1 MSGEQK
7 HSYRGWLLAA
17 VLYTLLTLLVTYPVV
32 TSLSKAVA
40 GFEAKDSLQY
50 TWSLWWSGEAWA
62 RGQSAADVS
71 LLYHPWGGD
80 HALLEVTPLL
90 DVVVWPLQRLLTPT
104 ACYNLLLLASFPLCG
119 LAMFALAR
127 DLTHRWA
134 PAFLAG
140 LIWAFYPNRMGHALV
155 GHLTQLSGWLFP
167 LVGLVMVRLFRDPS
181 RRRAVVFGLLL
192 GLSGQI
198 ALVQTGYFLAPFCAI
213 MLIGLAIRHRAE
225 LRVRARYVGAGLL
238 IAALIMLPT
247 YGPFVLDAVRA
258 GTDLDVGGATENAV
272 DLLSL
277 VTPSPYHPLWGGAL
291 QRLPALLRIFSE
303 ADELERCGYLG
314 IGALLLA
321 VWGLVRRRDWLW
333 GAMALVGLV
342 LCLGPELQV
351 AGRLTGI
358 PLPYALWARLPLM
371 GWGRTP
377 ERFCQLAMF
386 AMALL
391 AAQGLASFQ
400 LSRVAMGALL
410 VLVVVDLLVLWPF
423 PVGTDS
429 PPTFLQD
436 WQGES
441 RAVLNMPIKKR
452 QIGNLAMYYQT
463 EHGLPI
469 VGGYI
474 HRDLEGMRDYTKAI
488 NAVVSDRGEDAW
500 RAMTPVELQGLLRGL
515 DIGHVLVHRQF
526 VKSEDVE
533 AQVNRLLP
541 VLGPPTAGDE
551 RVLAFDVPPALVPQP
566 AQGVYGEALA
576 LIGARNEP
584 FIVAGETLTVTL
596 DWECLAPAE
605 RDLTVFVHLV
615 DAQGERWAQ
624 HDGPPVGGNWP
635 TSLWSSEER
644 VIDQHGLALPDDM
657 PSGQYDLLIGWYD
670 PASKD
675 RVPLVGGSDAMSD
688 SALLLSDR
696 VQVRGQSDG

>member
-1 MSGEQK
+1 VSAEHKRSGW
-7 HSYRGWLLAA
+7 GWLSAA
-17 VLYTLLTLLVTYPVV
+17 VLYTLLTLLVTYPAV
-32 TSLSKAVA
+32 TSLSSAVA

-62 RGQSAADVS
+62 RGQSAAEVS

-90 DVVVWPLQRLLTPT
+90 DVLAWPLEQLLSPT
-104 ACYNLLLLASFPLCG
+104 ASYNLLMLASFPLCG

-127 DLTHRWA
+127 VLTERWTA
-134 PAFLAG
+134 AFLAG

-155 GHLTQLSGWLFP
+155 GHLTQLSAWLFP
-167 LVGLVMVRLFRDPS
+167 LLGLSMVRLFREPS
-181 RRRAVVFGLLL
+181 WRRAVAFGVLL
-192 GLSGQI
+192 GLAGQI
-198 ALVQTGYFLAPFCAI
+198 ALVQTAYFLAPFCAI
-213 MLIGLAIRHRAE
+213 MLIGLAIRHRGE
-225 LRVRARYVGAGLL
+225 PRDRARYVGLGLL
-238 IAALIMLPT
+238 ISSLIMLPT
-247 YGPFVLDAVRA
+247 YGPFVLDAVRS
-258 GTDLDVGGATENAV
+258 GTDLDVGGATDNAV

-277 VTPSPYHPLWGGAL
+277 VTPSPYHPLWGVAL
-291 QRLPALLRIFSE
+291 QRLPALLRIFPE
-303 ADELERCGYLG
+303 ADELERCGYVG
-314 IGALLLA
+314 IGVLLLA

-377 ERFCQLAMF
+377 ERFGQLSMF

-391 AAQGLASFQ
+391 AAQGLESVR
-400 LSRVAMGALL
+400 LSRVATGALL
-410 VLVVVDLLVLWPF
+410 ALVAVDLLVLWPF
-423 PVGTDS
+423 PAGTES
-429 PPTFLQD
+429 PPSFLQA
-436 WQGES
+436 WRGAS
-441 RAVLNMPIKKR
+441 RAVLSMPIKKR

-488 NAVVSDRGEDAW
+488 NAVVSERGDDAW

-526 VKSEDVE
+526 VDTEDVE
-533 AQVNRLLP
+533 AQVDRLLP

-551 RVLAFDVPPALVPQP
+551 HVLAFDVPPALEPQP

-576 LIGARNEP
+576 LVGARNEP
-584 FIVAGETLTVTL
+584 YIAAGETLTVTL
-596 DWECLAPAE
+596 DWQCLAPME
-605 RDLTVFVHLV
+605 RDQTVFVHLI

-624 HDGPPVGGNWP
+624 HDGPPAGGNWP
-635 TSLWSSEER
+635 TSLWAREQR
-644 VIDQHGLALPDDM
+644 VIDQHGLALPDDL

-670 PASKD
+670 LAS
-675 RVPLVGGSDAMSD
+675 RERLPLQAGPDAMRD
-688 SALLLSDR
+688 NGLVLSGA
-696 VQVRGQSDG
+696 VEVRGQDDG